1 MNENRILLVGNG
13 INDAQ
18 KISWNDMLNFIQDK
32 LIAEGKIKEKEKI
45 VAGQTSVSPTL
56 LFDSLCKKN
65 DVNEEI
71 LRELVKNYVENKSNF
86 VKKLWGLYDIILTTN
101 FDANLIVNIKGDET
115 KKLTSNLSPLYRYIT
130 FNYENTSK
138 KLYFIHGYH
147 QSPETICLGLNQY
160 TENLQKI
167 RSHVLNLYPL
177 DAKKTVKNASGKKS
191 KTAWVS
197 YFFKENTT
205 VDILGLNLC
214 PEEID
219 LWWLLTHRNKYFQN
233 NSTNIVRYFDLEKV
247 VSEDDN
253 KRLSDR
259 KTLLQSFGV
268 KIEEIKNTW
277 SYNSDFYSLCLKK
290 IREINAGV

>member
-71 LRELVKNYVENKSNF
+71 LRELVKDYVEDKSNF

-101 FDANLIVNIKGDET
+101 FDANLIVNIKGDER
-115 KKLTSNLSPLYRYIT
+115 KDLTSNSSPLYRYIT
-130 FNYENTSK
+130 FNYKNAPK
-138 KLYFIHGYH
+138 KLYFLHGYY
-147 QSPETICLGLNQY
+147 QSPETICLGMNQY

-167 RSHVLNLYPL
+167 KSHVQNFYPL
-177 DAKKTVKNASGKKS
+177 MAEESEKTATEKKS

-197 YFFKENTT
+197 YFFKENTSI
-205 VDILGLNLC
+205 DILGLNLC
-214 PEEID
+214 AEEMD

-233 NSTNIVRYFDLEKV
+233 NSTNVVRYFDLEKV

-259 KTLLQSFGV
+259 KILLQSFGV
-268 KIEEIKNTW
+268 KIEEIKNTR